1 MVVPA
6 GPLPL
11 GGVSVGFAHT
21 HCVPDVLAQACR
33 IVTAMIAAST
43 LNEIVIFFITPPSV
57 AFLVLFRQGSFSPAP
72 EQCWIRAPVVDD
84 GAPTP

>member
-1 MVVPA
+1 MVLPA

-33 IVTAMIAAST
+33 IVTAMITANTS
-43 LNEIVIFFITPPSV
+43 NEKAIFFITPSSV
-57 AFLVLFRQGSFSPAP
+57 AFLGLFRQGCFSRAP
-72 EQCWIRAPVVDD
+72 EQRGIRAPVVDT